1 MNNNYPITGVIYS
14 KPVEIKQGKKD
25 PTKTY
30 EFRSV
35 VLEVDTVKEIER
47 MVDGVPK
54 KSRIT
59 KKELCKLDLAPWV
72 SIDDFDIGNTVE
84 IDFFLEGSL
93 WKNQKGEEVVFTKA
107 KATYIK
113 LISRNAVPHAK
124 KDDGG
129 VTAPLTPEERRD
141 DNFDDDNLPF

>member
-14 KPVEIKQGKKD
+14 KPVETKTGKKD
-25 PTKTY
+25 PSKTY
-30 EFRSV
+30 EFKSV

-47 MVDGVPK
+47 MIDGEKK

-72 SIDDFDIGNTVE
+72 SLDDLDIGNTVE
-84 IDFFLEGSL
+84 IDFFLEGSI

-107 KATYIK
+107 KATYVK
-113 LISRNAVPHAK
+113 LIDRNGIGHERKV
-124 KDDGG
+124 DDTF
-129 VTAPLTPEERRD
+129 VAPRQNNEDINDEESD
-141 DNFDDDNLPF
+141 ALPF